1 MVETQHKLAISMLSA
16 QHKRDKDST
25 NGSNVKDLTTYD
37 KKLIE
42 QQNQYSEKLR

>member
-1 MVETQHKLAISMLSA
+1 MLAA

-25 NGSNVKDLTTYD
+25 NGQNVQDLTTYD

-42 QQNQYSEKLR
+42 